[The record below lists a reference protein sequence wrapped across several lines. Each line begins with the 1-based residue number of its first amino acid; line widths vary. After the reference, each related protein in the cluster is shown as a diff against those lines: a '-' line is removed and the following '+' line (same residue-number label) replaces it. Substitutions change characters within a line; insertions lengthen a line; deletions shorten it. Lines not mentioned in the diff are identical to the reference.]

1 MSTRFR
7 VRHIALVLAAG
18 LPLLAPVA
26 ARAQAADRP
35 AIAVLPLDN
44 AALTQHAE
52 YASLST
58 ELADQ
63 LSAELGRLS
72 GVRVVDRARVQQLL
86 QQQQLGT
93 RTRFDVET
101 AARLGKSLGARW
113 IVVGSYAVD
122 MRGRMRLDARAV
134 NTDTGA
140 ADHTVSITEQAS
152 DRAKVT
158 AAAARE
164 LGAGLKLQ

>member
-1 MSTRFR
+1 MTTRIR
-7 VRHIALVLAAG
+7 ARHVAFALTALFTLAA
-18 LPLLAPVA
+18 PTVALAQGA
-26 ARAQAADRP
+26 ERP
-35 AIAVLPLDN
+35 AIAVLPLEN
-44 AALTQHAE
+44 AALTQHAD
-52 YASLST
+52 YATLST

-63 LSAELGRLS
+63 ISAELGRLS
-72 GVRVVDRARVQQLL
+72 GVRVVERSRVQQLL

-93 RTRFDVET
+93 KTRFDGET

-113 IVVGSYAVD
+113 VVVGSFAVD

-140 ADHTVSITEQAS
+140 TDHTISITEQAS
-152 DRAKVT
+152 ERAKIT

-164 LGAGLKLQ
+164 LGAGLKVQ